1 MLSRFV
7 AVRLAHPKSITISGC
22 ATWTKT
28 TPAKWTL
35 TNFTCGGRCT
45 RLRPRACSS
54 GSSAD
59 DAHYNVMHHG
69 MSRHGRRFAQR
80 VTAWKNVQKGC
91 SVQEP
96 TRTPPIA
103 SGRTCQS
110 SALPCSLT
118 EGVVSVMSRCD
129 FLKRA
134 SSLLSNKLRLQT
146 SARLSAP
153 AAAGGA
159 ARSSRHTTAA
169 YIQIHH

>member
-7 AVRLAHPKSITISGC
+7 AVRLANPKSITISGC

-28 TPAKWTL
+28 TPAKWTS

-45 RLRPRACSS
+45 RLRPQACSS

-59 DAHYNVMHHG
+59 DAHAPWH
-69 MSRHGRRFAQR
+69 SRHGQRFAQR

-96 TRTPPIA
+96 TRTPPVA

-110 SALPCSLT
+110 SALPCSLA
-118 EGVVSVMSRCD
+118 EGVVSATMRIFC
-129 FLKRA
+129 A
-134 SSLLSNKLRLQT
+134 H
-146 SARLSAP
+146 SALDCFCHDP
-153 AAAGGA
+153 
-159 ARSSRHTTAA
+159 
-169 YIQIHH
+169 QILCTFCFRYNNVR